1 MFCVCVCLC
10 MCDECVCVM
19 CVYVHGV
26 CVYFNSIQFIIVTCE
41 YTASPV
47 GAYETL
53 NLCKN

>member
-1 MFCVCVCLC
+1 MS
-10 MCDECVCVM
+10 VM
-19 CVYVHGV
+19 CVYVHGGWVYVHGV